1 MPHNI
6 VGRDIQMPPRKLRRR
21 KVQPDKDSRDNELF
35 ARIRGQIKGTRDE
48 EFIRRIMTK
57 LALDPDISNLWFS
70 LGLLLSE
77 AQLYE
82 EANCA
87 FDKVVKLNPD
97 HQKLWNSKANV
108 LRKLGKHDEASDC
121 YKKSLES
128 FTGQLD
134 GYHNLAELL
143 EEIKERK
150 IELGLEDFDDD
161 AIEYLTKNILDLDS
175 FISELEN
182 LSEYEETEKARAA
195 ADSFSSKLDELEKIS
210 KPKGRFLSGLFG
222 SKKD

>member
-1 MPHNI
+1 
-6 VGRDIQMPPRKLRRR
+6 MPPRKLRRR
-21 KVQPDKDSRDNELF
+21 KIKPNPRSSDDKLF
-35 ARIRGQIKGTRDE
+35 DKIKNNIKGTRNE
-48 EFIRRIMTK
+48 EFVRRIITK
-57 LALDPDISNLWFS
+57 LSLDPNISNLWFS

-77 AQLYE
+77 AHLYE
-82 EANCA
+82 EANCS

-134 GYHNLAELL
+134 GYHNLTELL
-143 EEIKERK
+143 DEIKERR

-161 AIEYLTKNILDLDS
+161 ALEYLTKNILDLDS

-182 LSEYEETEKARAA
+182 LSEYEEGEKAKAA

-210 KPKGRFLSGLFG
+210 KPKGRFLSGIFG
-222 SKKD
+222 SKKE

>member
-1 MPHNI
+1 
-6 VGRDIQMPPRKLRRR
+6 MPPRKLRRR
-21 KVQPDKDSRDNELF
+21 KIKPNPRSSDDKLF
-35 ARIRGQIKGTRDE
+35 DKIKNNIKGTRNE
-48 EFIRRIMTK
+48 EFVRRIITK
-57 LALDPDISNLWFS
+57 LSLDPNISNLWFS

-77 AQLYE
+77 AHLYE
-82 EANCA
+82 EANCS
-87 FDKVVKLNPD
+87 FDRVVKLNPD

-134 GYHNLAELL
+134 GYHNLTELL
-143 EEIKERK
+143 DEIKERR

-161 AIEYLTKNILDLDS
+161 ALEFLTKNILDLDS

-182 LSEYEETEKARAA
+182 LSESEENEKVKAA

-210 KPKGRFLSGLFG
+210 KPKGRFLSGIFG
-222 SKKD
+222 SKKE